1 MYGTK
6 TKISSHKWFCEDIFS
21 KFIFMK
27 IFFPFL
33 KLSPVSILTSLQK
46 ISCLCQSSSNCGY
59 FPFLIT
65 PQINSK
71 LPLASHYFLTPFL
84 LESVLSVHLKW
95 TNLSGK
101 DYLTRLH
108 RYINVDI
115 FVLHRHEPKIHLC
128 REVHLSSTFKTFQIR
143 HIKIIFYLYD
153 IFPELIYASLIPH
166 PSLAKASYH
175 WCFLKEAPRYFLYIL
190 ITSEKRISP

>member
-1 MYGTK
+1 MKSSCCCIYHSQFLSPSSVYNKSHFLMTLLFLPNALNTHENIYIYICKFQIKVYGTK

-84 LESVLSVHLKW
+84 LESVLSVHLK
-95 TNLSGK
+95 
-101 DYLTRLH
+101 
-108 RYINVDI
+108 
-115 FVLHRHEPKIHLC
+115 
-128 REVHLSSTFKTFQIR
+128 
-143 HIKIIFYLYD
+143 
-153 IFPELIYASLIPH
+153 
-166 PSLAKASYH
+166 
-175 WCFLKEAPRYFLYIL
+175 
-190 ITSEKRISP
+190 